1 MCHQTSSLAFLLGCE
16 LYISDKIRYH
26 QCSVE
31 RVVGVCHCCKT
42 DRGPPYLGAR
52 HVPNFVRNSYMS
64 TLKFTVE
71 PLVTVTWPQQERI
84 MVFRASNWSVELVG
98 RWFDKMCRGSRILYT
113 RNYRDD
119 GKGDVSC
126 NILLLYYRSGKI
138 KDHDL
143 NRSSTTLPQILFI
156 LSALCSYCLRL
167 CTYFLHYSLL
177 LYTQHSDYVFF
188 LGPVQ
193 VRFRSHYLKFGLQVL
208 LMEEILPT
216 RYV

>member
-1 MCHQTSSLAFLLGCE
+1 
-16 LYISDKIRYH
+16 
-26 QCSVE
+26 
-31 RVVGVCHCCKT
+31 
-42 DRGPPYLGAR
+42 
-52 HVPNFVRNSYMS
+52 MS

-84 MVFRASNWSVELVG
+84 IVFQASNWSVELVG
-98 RWFDKMCRGSRILYT
+98 RWFDKMCRGNRILYT
-113 RNYRDD
+113 RNYRDE

-138 KDHDL
+138 QDHDL

-167 CTYFLHYSLL
+167 VCYCTLNIRIM
-177 LYTQHSDYVFF
+177 FF
-188 LGPVQ
+188 FGPVQ